1 MAAIHLT
8 FLSLKDHIIYIFVSH
23 IGYIKMRLQVT
34 QSMKLGLTVGACL
47 LKYPLSEKLKG
58 QTRTAFM
65 DQVGLCD
72 SFRRRQRKYTVWPV
86 SAFFR
91 SLFLRRRPKIRSQ

>member
-34 QSMKLGLTVGACL
+34 QSMKLELTVGRGCMFV
-47 LKYPLSEKLKG
+47 KIPPPP
-58 QTRTAFM
+58 
-65 DQVGLCD
+65 D
-72 SFRRRQRKYTVWPV
+72 S
-86 SAFFR
+86 R
-91 SLFLRRRPKIRSQ
+91 SLIYKQSYIHISLFT